1 MFESVTGTEL
11 GGIVATHVTMEDGT
25 EHPLLDHLRDGH
37 QKGTRGLTEEY
48 LANLH
53 RTLHQ
58 RDHEP
63 EPEHIHP
70 DLEVPAQVPHAD

>member
-1 MFESVTGTEL
+1 M
-11 GGIVATHVTMEDGT
+11 ATHVTMEDGT

-63 EPEHIHP
+63 DPEHIHP
-70 DLEVPAQVPHAD
+70 DFEEPEVAQPAQT